1 MGYATLREN
10 DGRPVDSHYHLS
22 ADYPEE
28 AKYDQA
34 RPWNYRSKKNLL

>member
-28 AKYDQA
+28 AKYDQTC
-34 RPWNYRSKKNLL
+34 PWNHIFQKNLL